1 MFDCLRG
8 EWEGAVRT
16 VEHCFVDC
24 RKLATLHQVKTV
36 NVAFNRLLR
45 MLTDRWQMK
54 FAYTSISWL
63 MLCCSRVPLS
73 QSECLLNKSMGVAQ
87 NVSAIAVGAASRLQ
101 IVFNCGHCADRS
113 GADVIYVPWYSGHA
127 AAKHIS
133 GATGSGPMQ
142 INNDQSRIE
151 YRDWTFGSRWQC
163 ENRFRG

>member
-1 MFDCLRG
+1 
-8 EWEGAVRT
+8 
-16 VEHCFVDC
+16 
-24 RKLATLHQVKTV
+24 
-36 NVAFNRLLR
+36 
-45 MLTDRWQMK
+45 
-54 FAYTSISWL
+54 

-113 GADVIYVPWYSGHA
+113 GADVIYSGHA

-151 YRDWTFGSRWQC
+151 YRDWRIGSRWQC
-163 ENRFRG
+163 ENRFLG